1 MAMARQLLQGRASAL
16 ATVATFVLAMALAF
30 PQPLLALA
38 DGLITADGLTTTETP
53 EPAPS
58 QAAPQLHGHSF
69 VAVAVRRVAPAVVRI
84 DTERRVQDPGL
95 NPLLLDP
102 LLRDALGDLPNT
114 YQQHGQGSGVVIAA
128 NPEKNRAL
136 VLTNAHVVDG
146 VDRVEVTLTNGRS
159 LTGTV
164 SGSDSVTDLALV
176 TLSSGGNV
184 IQAAQ
189 LGDSASLE
197 VGDWAIALG
206 NPYGLDSTVTLG
218 IVSNLHR
225 SIASLGFADKRL
237 DLIQTDAAIN
247 PGNSGGPLVNAAGE
261 VIGINTLVR
270 SGPGA
275 GLGFAIPI
283 NLARHVAMLLES
295 QGEIT
300 HPYLGLQMV
309 QLTQHRARQ
318 HNADP
323 NTLLKLPE
331 RDGAL
336 VQKVVEASPAERAGL
351 RQGDL
356 VVGAGHQAV
365 HEPAELLTLVEASQ
379 VGQPLELQVQ
389 RGEQELHLEVT
400 PEAMPKATT
409 SPSAMPG

>member
-1 MAMARQLLQGRASAL
+1 MAQLLLRRWASAI
-16 ATVATFVLAMALAF
+16 ATAAIFALALGLAF
-30 PQPLLALA
+30 TQPLMALA
-38 DGLITADGLTTTETP
+38 DGLTTVETP
-53 EPAPS
+53 EPGNT
-58 QAAPQLHGHSF
+58 QAHDHSF
-69 VAVAVRRVAPAVVRI
+69 VAMAVRHVAPAVVRI
-84 DTERRVQDPGL
+84 DTERRVQDSGL
-95 NPLLLDP
+95 SPMLLDP
-102 LLRDALGDLPNT
+102 LLRDALGDLPST
-114 YQQHGQGSGVVIAA
+114 HQQHGQGSGIVIST
-128 NPEKNRAL
+128 NPAKKRVL

-146 VDRVEVTLTNGRS
+146 VDSVEVTLMDGRS
-159 LTGTV
+159 LPGTV

-176 TLSSGGNV
+176 MLRSDDQT

-218 IVSNLHR
+218 IISNLHR
-225 SIASLGFADKRL
+225 SITSLGFLNKRME
-237 DLIQTDAAIN
+237 LIQTDAAIN

-283 NLARHVAMLLES
+283 NLARQVAMLLENHG
-295 QGEIT
+295 QVT
-300 HPYLGLQMV
+300 HPYLGIEMV

-318 HNADP
+318 YNADP
-323 NTLLKLPE
+323 NTFLKLPE

-351 RQGDL
+351 RRGDL
-356 VVGAGHQAV
+356 VVGADQQTV
-365 HEPAELLTLVEASQ
+365 HEPAELLALVEASQ
-379 VGQPLELQVQ
+379 IGQPLQLHIQ
-389 RGEQELHLEVT
+389 RGEQEFQLEVT
-400 PEAMPKATT
+400 PEAMP
-409 SPSAMPG
+409 S

>member
-1 MAMARQLLQGRASAL
+1 MARLLLQRWASAL
-16 ATVATFVLAMALAF
+16 ATAATFALALALAF
-30 PQPLLALA
+30 PQPLLAQ
-38 DGLITADGLTTTETP
+38 ADGLTRAETG
-53 EPAPS
+53 EPATS
-58 QAAPQLHGHSF
+58 QATPQLQNHSF

-84 DTERRVQDPGL
+84 DTERRVQDSGL
-95 NPLLLDP
+95 NPMLLDP

-114 YQQHGQGSGVVIAA
+114 YQQHGQGSGVVIAT
-128 NPEKNRAL
+128 NPEKNLAL

-146 VDRVEVTLTNGRS
+146 VDSVEVTLADGRS

-164 SGSDSVTDLALV
+164 SGSDSITDLALV
-176 TLSSGGNV
+176 TLRGSGNTV
-184 IQAAQ
+184 QAAQ
-189 LGDSASLE
+189 LGDSASLA

-218 IVSNLHR
+218 IISNLHR

-237 DLIQTDAAIN
+237 ELIQTDAAIN

-275 GLGFAIPI
+275 GLGFAIPV

-309 QLTQHRARQ
+309 QLTQRRARQ

-323 NTLLKLPE
+323 NTFLKLPE

-336 VQKVVEASPAERAGL
+336 VRKVVEASPAERAGL
-351 RQGDL
+351 RRGDL
-356 VVGAGHQAV
+356 VVGADHQTV
-365 HEPAELLTLVEASQ
+365 HEPAELLALVEASQ
-379 VGQPLELQVQ
+379 VGRPLQLHIQ
-389 RGEQELHLEVT
+389 RGEQELRLEVT
-400 PEAMPKATT
+400 PEAMPKLT
-409 SPSAMPG
+409 MPG

>member
-1 MAMARQLLQGRASAL
+1 MARVLLRRWTAAL
-16 ATVATFVLAMALAF
+16 ATAATVALALTLAF
-30 PQPLLALA
+30 PQPLPAQ
-38 DGLITADGLTTTETP
+38 ADGLTTADPTTAERAETP
-53 EPAPS
+53 ELTTT
-58 QAAPQLHGHSF
+58 QAHGHSF
-69 VAVAVRRVAPAVVRI
+69 VAMAVQQVAPAVVRI
-84 DTERRVQDPGL
+84 DTERRVQGSGL

-102 LLRDALGDLPNT
+102 LLQDALGDLPST
-114 YQQHGQGSGVVIAA
+114 HRQHGQGSGVVIAA
-128 NPEKNRAL
+128 NPENNHAL

-146 VDRVEVTLTNGRS
+146 VDSVEVTLADGHS
-159 LTGTV
+159 FTGAV

-176 TLSSGGNV
+176 ALRTGDST
-184 IQAAQ
+184 IQVAQ

-237 DLIQTDAAIN
+237 ELIQTDAAIN

-283 NLARHVAMLLES
+283 NLARQVAILLEN

-300 HPYLGLQMV
+300 HPYLGIQMV
-309 QLTQHRARQ
+309 QLTRRRARS

-351 RQGDL
+351 RRGDL
-356 VVGAGHQAV
+356 VVGAGQQIV
-365 HEPAELLTLVEASQ
+365 HEPAELLALVEASQ
-379 VGQPLELQVQ
+379 VGQPLELHIQ
-389 RGEQELHLEVT
+389 RGEREFQLEVT
-400 PEAMPKATT
+400 PEAMPR
-409 SPSAMPG
+409 

>member
-1 MAMARQLLQGRASAL
+1 MAQLLLRRWASAL
-16 ATVATFVLAMALAF
+16 ATAATFALALALAF
-30 PQPLLALA
+30 PQPLLAR
-38 DGLITADGLTTTETP
+38 TDGLTTAETP
-53 EPAPS
+53 ETVAA
-58 QAAPQLHGHSF
+58 QAHDHSF
-69 VAVAVRRVAPAVVRI
+69 VAMAVRRVAPAVVRI
-84 DTERRVQDPGL
+84 DTERRVQGSGLDPM
-95 NPLLLDP
+95 LLDP
-102 LLRDALGDLPNT
+102 LLRETLGDLPST
-114 YQQHGQGSGVVIAA
+114 HHQHGQGSGVVIATK
-128 NPEKNRAL
+128 PEENHAL

-146 VDRVEVTLTNGRS
+146 VDSVEVTLADGHS
-159 LTGTV
+159 LSGTV
-164 SGSDSVTDLALV
+164 SGSDSITDLALV
-176 TLSSGGNV
+176 TLRSGDIT

-218 IVSNLHR
+218 IISNLHR

-237 DLIQTDAAIN
+237 ELIQTDAAIN

-283 NLARHVAMLLES
+283 NLARQVAMLLEN

-300 HPYLGLQMV
+300 HPYLGIRMV
-309 QLTQHRARQ
+309 QLTQRRARQ

-351 RQGDL
+351 RRGDL
-356 VVGAGHQAV
+356 VVGAGHQTV
-365 HEPAELLTLVEASQ
+365 HEPAELLALVEASR
-379 VGQPLELQVQ
+379 VGQPLRLHIQ
-389 RGEQELHLEVT
+389 RGEQEFQMEVT
-400 PEAMPKATT
+400 PEAMPK
-409 SPSAMPG
+409 

>member
-1 MAMARQLLQGRASAL
+1 MAQLLLRRWASAL
-16 ATVATFVLAMALAF
+16 ATAATFALALALAF
-30 PQPLLALA
+30 PQPLPAR
-38 DGLITADGLTTTETP
+38 TDGLTTAETP
-53 EPAPS
+53 EPVAT
-58 QAAPQLHGHSF
+58 QAHDHSF
-69 VAVAVRRVAPAVVRI
+69 VAMAVRRVAPAVVRI
-84 DTERRVQDPGL
+84 DTERRVQGSGLDPM
-95 NPLLLDP
+95 LLDP
-102 LLRDALGDLPNT
+102 LLRETLGDLPSIHH
-114 YQQHGQGSGVVIAA
+114 QHGQGSGVVIATK
-128 NPEKNRAL
+128 PEENHAL

-146 VDRVEVTLTNGRS
+146 VDSVEVTLADGHS
-159 LTGTV
+159 LSGTV
-164 SGSDSVTDLALV
+164 SGSDSITDLALV
-176 TLSSGGNV
+176 TLRSGDIT

-218 IVSNLHR
+218 IISNLHR

-237 DLIQTDAAIN
+237 ELIQTDAAIN

-283 NLARHVAMLLES
+283 NLARQVAMLLEN

-300 HPYLGLQMV
+300 HPYLGIRMV
-309 QLTQHRARQ
+309 QLTQRRARQ

-351 RQGDL
+351 RRGDL
-356 VVGAGHQAV
+356 VVGAGHQTV
-365 HEPAELLTLVEASQ
+365 HEPAELLALVEASR
-379 VGQPLELQVQ
+379 VGQPLRLHIQ
-389 RGEQELHLEVT
+389 RGEQEFQMEVT
-400 PEAMPKATT
+400 PEAMPK
-409 SPSAMPG
+409 

>member
-1 MAMARQLLQGRASAL
+1 MAPFLLRRWASAL
-16 ATVATFVLAMALAF
+16 ATAAAFALTLALVFPQLLPAMAA
-30 PQPLLALA
+30 ALPA
-38 DGLITADGLTTTETP
+38 AETP
-53 EPAPS
+53 
-58 QAAPQLHGHSF
+58 AAVTDQPHDHSF
-69 VAVAVRRVAPAVVRI
+69 VAMAVRRVAPAVVRI
-84 DTERRVQDPGL
+84 DTERRVQGSGL

-102 LLRDALGDLPNT
+102 LLRETLGDLPST
-114 YQQHGQGSGVVIAA
+114 HQQHGQGSGVVIAV
-128 NPEKNRAL
+128 NPQENHVL

-146 VDRVEVTLTNGRS
+146 VDSVEVTLADGRS
-159 LTGTV
+159 LSGAV

-176 TLSSGGNV
+176 RLHSDDTT

-218 IVSNLHR
+218 IISNLHR

-237 DLIQTDAAIN
+237 ELIQTDAAIN
-247 PGNSGGPLVNAAGE
+247 PGNSGGPLVNATGQ

-283 NLARHVAMLLES
+283 NLARQVATLLDQ
-295 QGEIT
+295 QGAIT
-300 HPYLGLQMV
+300 HPYLGIRMV
-309 QLTQHRARQ
+309 QLTQRRARQ

-323 NTLLKLPE
+323 NTLLRLPE

-351 RQGDL
+351 RRGDL
-356 VVGAGHQAV
+356 VVGADHRSV
-365 HEPAELLTLVEASQ
+365 REPAELLALVEASQ
-379 VGQPLELQVQ
+379 VGQPLQIHIQ
-389 RGEQELHLEVT
+389 RGEQEFQLEVT
-400 PEAMPKATT
+400 PEAMPN
-409 SPSAMPG
+409 

>member
-1 MAMARQLLQGRASAL
+1 MSQNQAALVFQYDQGPTFITMAQLLLRRWASAL
-16 ATVATFVLAMALAF
+16 ATAATFALVLTLAF
-30 PQPLLALA
+30 PQPLLAR
-38 DGLITADGLTTTETP
+38 TDGLTMAETP
-53 EPAPS
+53 WLSTTQE
-58 QAAPQLHGHSF
+58 HDHSF
-69 VAVAVRRVAPAVVRI
+69 VTRAVQRVAPAVVRI
-84 DTERRVQDPGL
+84 DTERRVQGTGL

-102 LLRDALGDLPNT
+102 LLQDTLGDLPNT
-114 YQQHGQGSGVVIAA
+114 HQQHGQGSGVVIATD
-128 NPEKNRAL
+128 PEKNRAL

-146 VDRVEVTLTNGRS
+146 VDSVEVTLADGRS
-159 LTGTV
+159 LTGTT

-176 TLSSGGNV
+176 ALRSGDST

-218 IVSNLHR
+218 IISNLHR
-225 SIASLGFADKRL
+225 SIASLGFVDKRL
-237 DLIQTDAAIN
+237 ELIQTDAAIN

-283 NLARHVAMLLES
+283 NLARQVAVLLES
-295 QGEIT
+295 QGEVT
-300 HPYLGLQMV
+300 HPYLGIQMV
-309 QLTQHRARQ
+309 QWTQRRARQ

-336 VQKVVEASPAERAGL
+336 VRKVVEASPAERAGL
-351 RQGDL
+351 HRGDL
-356 VVGAGHQAV
+356 VVGADHQTV
-365 HEPAELLTLVEASQ
+365 HEPAELLALVEASQ
-379 VGQPLELQVQ
+379 VGQPLRLHIQ
-389 RGEQELHLEVT
+389 RGEQEFQLDVT
-400 PEAMPKATT
+400 PEAMPN
-409 SPSAMPG
+409 

>member
-1 MAMARQLLQGRASAL
+1 MARLLLRRWASAL
-16 ATVATFVLAMALAF
+16 ATAATLALALTLAF
-30 PQPLLALA
+30 PQPLPAQA
-38 DGLITADGLTTTETP
+38 HGLTTAETP
-53 EPAPS
+53 GPATT
-58 QAAPQLHGHSF
+58 QAHGHSF
-69 VAVAVRRVAPAVVRI
+69 VAMAVQQVAPAVVRI
-84 DTERRVQDPGL
+84 DTERRVRGSGL
-95 NPLLLDP
+95 NPMLLDP
-102 LLRDALGDLPNT
+102 LLQDALGDLPST
-114 YQQHGQGSGVVIAA
+114 HQQHSQGSGVVIAT
-128 NPEKNRAL
+128 NPENNHAL

-146 VDRVEVTLTNGRS
+146 VDSVEVTLSDGRS
-159 LTGTV
+159 FTGAV

-176 TLSSGGNV
+176 ALRTGDSA
-184 IQAAQ
+184 IQVAQ

-218 IVSNLHR
+218 IISNLHR
-225 SIASLGFADKRL
+225 SIASLGFVDKRL
-237 DLIQTDAAIN
+237 ELIQTDAAIN

-283 NLARHVAMLLES
+283 NLARQVAVLLES

-300 HPYLGLQMV
+300 HPYLGIQMV
-309 QLTQHRARQ
+309 QLTRRRARS

-336 VQKVVEASPAERAGL
+336 VQNVVEASPAERAGL
-351 RQGDL
+351 RRGDL
-356 VVGAGHQAV
+356 VVGAGHQTV
-365 HEPAELLTLVEASQ
+365 HEPEELLALVEASQ
-379 VGQPLELQVQ
+379 VGQPLELHIQ
-389 RGEQELHLEVT
+389 RGEQEFQLEVT
-400 PEAMPKATT
+400 PEAMPR
-409 SPSAMPG
+409 